1 MGDKRR
7 RSDQDKFLNNHF
19 SSGGKLAVNDSIRGA
34 GRDVLKQV
42 VLSILEEGET
52 VTRCGSLGV
61 KEKSEGIT
69 SLNSST
75 SHPVYGPKFIP
86 FSFKAIPGQ

>member
-7 RSDQDKFLNNHF
+7 RSNQDKFLSSHF

-34 GRDVLKQV
+34 GRDVLNQV

-52 VTRCGSLGV
+52 ITR
-61 KEKSEGIT
+61 
-69 SLNSST
+69 
-75 SHPVYGPKFIP
+75 
-86 FSFKAIPGQ
+86 